1 MSQDKILEKIQS
13 LLNLAEHEGT
23 GAEEADAARK
33 MADKMMIKFAIDEHA
48 LAKAGKN
55 VKSYKPVV
63 EVFEF
68 CEPYS
73 KKGNPL
79 LQEYYDLL
87 FSIAKHNR
95 ARVHGKWD
103 GKATIVGYESDVW
116 ITKIMYTQ
124 VRLHMASKINPQ
136 PDTGSTFDENVYN
149 LHEAGLIW
157 SEICNRMNAVAGIGD
172 WGPTPWPDGGRLV
185 RAAKRQA
192 KVEGTEYQARMQ
204 PHIYRKSFAEGYAS
218 EIRIR
223 LYDMAQ
229 GSAQERKE
237 GELVLVERK
246 EAVDDIFNEMFP
258 PVQYKA
264 SRARKYREQKRD
276 ASATAAGRQA
286 GKEADLG
293 ASGGRVSN
301 DNSRKELA

>member
-23 GAEEADAARK
+23 GAEEADAARR
-33 MADKMMIKFAIDEHA
+33 MADKMMIKFAIDEHE
-48 LAKAGKN
+48 LAKAGGN
-55 VKSYKPVV
+55 NKSYKPVV

-73 KKGNPL
+73 KKDNPL

-87 FSIAKHNR
+87 HAIARHNR

-103 GKATIVGYESDVW
+103 GKATIVGFESDVW

-124 VRLHMASKINPQ
+124 VRLHMAGKINPQ
-136 PDTGSTFDENVYN
+136 PDLNATFDENVYN

-157 SEICNRMNAVAGIGD
+157 RELWSRMNRDAEAGGWERVEWESRGKLI
-172 WGPTPWPDGGRLV
+172 

-192 KVEGTEYQARMQ
+192 KLEGVEYEARMQ
-204 PHIYRKSFAEGYAS
+204 PHLYRKSFAEGYAS